1 LCLEMKAFAG
11 NSVLN
16 VVSSGSETMN
26 ESPAAEGQPKEGLK
40 AACGR
45 DPLYLFAC
53 HLEWHTEGSLLA
65 FQELLAALDD
75 PNENVR
81 LVAESL
87 LGRRSPRRRQTY
99 SKNRRADW

>member
-1 LCLEMKAFAG
+1 
-11 NSVLN
+11 
-16 VVSSGSETMN
+16 MN
-26 ESPAAEGQPKEGLK
+26 EHPAAESQTKESLK
-40 AACGR
+40 TAGGR

-75 PNENVR
+75 PIEEVR

-87 LGRRSPRRRQTY
+87 LGRSSPRGR
-99 SKNRRADW
+99 

>member
-1 LCLEMKAFAG
+1 M
-11 NSVLN
+11 N
-16 VVSSGSETMN
+16 VNPSA
-26 ESPAAEGQPKEGLK
+26 ESHAKEGLK
-40 AACGR
+40 ADCGR

-75 PNENVR
+75 PNEDVR

-87 LGRRSPRRRQTY
+87 LEWPSSRHKQTCR
-99 SKNRRADW
+99 NNGRADW